1 MGLGWMVEFV
11 DIVNVINDV
20 ERGVLFFFLLLKVL
34 LGKNIMIIVGLIREF
49 LDFVWY
55 ILNYSLGKMGF
66 VIV

>member
-20 ERGVLFFFLLLKVL
+20 ERDVLFFFLLLKVL